1 MNELKVQKNTRENR
15 YKLAQEVVDSWDMGT
30 LLKFAIDI
38 LEANYKGDDDQFE
51 TDWNDLMEEDSE

>member
-1 MNELKVQKNTRENR
+1 MNELKVQKNTKENR
-15 YKLAQEVVDSWDMGT
+15 YKLAKEVVDSWDMAT
-30 LLKFAIDI
+30 LLEYAIDI